1 MTFRD
6 PPTTESAVL
15 VTRLLGAAEL
25 FPIGFYAHGTLLA
38 SIPRTEG
45 AMSTEAIQRKTQ
57 NQFLDIPSAAYQA
70 GYTTRDF
77 RRIIRED
84 RIPVVKIGQKDF
96 VPAAALA
103 LWSSTRG
110 EARLDESI
118 KQLDRWLQ
126 EDARRSPEP
135 VPSFDDME

>member
-1 MTFRD
+1 M
-6 PPTTESAVL
+6 EL
-15 VTRLLGAAEL
+15 RLLPFADG
-25 FPIGFYAHGTLLA
+25 G
-38 SIPRTEG
+38 S
-45 AMSTEAIQRKTQ
+45 MSTDAVQRKTQ

-70 GYTTRDF
+70 GYSTRDF

-84 RIPVVKIGQKDF
+84 RIPVVRIGQKDF
-96 VPAAALA
+96 ITASALA
-103 LWSSTRG
+103 LWNSTRG
-110 EARLDESI
+110 EARLDASI

>member
-1 MTFRD
+1 
-6 PPTTESAVL
+6 
-15 VTRLLGAAEL
+15 
-25 FPIGFYAHGTLLA
+25 
-38 SIPRTEG
+38 
-45 AMSTEAIQRKTQ
+45 MSTEAVQRKTQ

-84 RIPVVKIGQKDF
+84 RIPVVKIGQRDF
-96 VPAAALA
+96 IPAAALA